1 MKRLFRLATRL
12 YPAWWRQR
20 YRSEFE
26 ALLEDVK
33 PGWREFF
40 DVINGALTMQ
50 IRTLGM
56 IPIVCTLAGAIVGG
70 VIAFR
75 TPALFASSATIR
87 LGAGDIANAKSATA
101 QELRASLDDALGESG
116 GTRGEALV
124 VTLLRGNSP
133 QTTLRL
139 TYLDRDPTETQRVAE
154 RLTAAIVTEKRER
167 APSAEVLDAPRLPRS
182 PVEPDYS
189 TTVASGGGVGLV
201 LGGVVFLLLRSRRRP
216 ANAG

>member
-1 MKRLFRLATRL
+1 MKRIFRLATRL

-20 YRSEFE
+20 YRTEFE

-50 IRTLGM
+50 IRTLGT

-70 VIAFR
+70 VIAIR

-87 LGAGDIANAKSATA
+87 LRAGDIANAKSAAA
-101 QELRASLDDALGESG
+101 QELRASLEKALGESG
-116 GTRGEALV
+116 GTRGKTL
-124 VTLLRGNSP
+124 VTLQSGDSM

-154 RLTAAIVTEKRER
+154 KLTAIVTEKRER

-182 PVEPDYS
+182 PVEPNYS
-189 TTVASGGGVGLV
+189 INVASGGAIGLV
-201 LGGVVFLLLRSRRRP
+201 LGGVAFLLLRSRRRL

>member
-1 MKRLFRLATRL
+1 MKRIFRLATRL

-20 YRSEFE
+20 YRTEFE

-50 IRTLGM
+50 IRTLGT

-70 VIAFR
+70 VIAIR

-87 LGAGDIANAKSATA
+87 LRAGDIANAKSAAA
-101 QELRASLDDALGESG
+101 QELRASLEKALGESG
-116 GTRGEALV
+116 GTRGKTL
-124 VTLLRGNSP
+124 VTLQSGDSM

-139 TYLDRDPTETQRVAE
+139 TYLNRDPTETQRVAE
-154 RLTAAIVTEKRER
+154 TLTAIVTEKRER

-182 PVEPDYS
+182 PVEPNYS
-189 TTVASGGGVGLV
+189 INVASGGAIGLV
-201 LGGVVFLLLRSRRRP
+201 LGGVAFLLLRSRRRL

>member
-1 MKRLFRLATRL
+1 MKRIFRLATRL

-20 YRSEFE
+20 YRTEFE

-40 DVINGALTMQ
+40 DVITGALTMQ
-50 IRTLGM
+50 IRTLGT

-70 VIAFR
+70 VIAIR

-87 LGAGDIANAKSATA
+87 LRAGDIANARSATA
-101 QELRASLDDALGESG
+101 QELRASLEKALGESG
-116 GTRGEALV
+116 GTRGKTL
-124 VTLLRGNSP
+124 VTLQSGDSM

-154 RLTAAIVTEKRER
+154 KLTAIVTEKRER

-189 TTVASGGGVGLV
+189 INVASGGAIGLV
-201 LGGVVFLLLRSRRRP
+201 LGGVAFLLLRSRRRL